1 VSLLRADG
9 ISEVLRVLRFIGG
22 GGAGFFA
29 REGGGGGAFRRAS
42 SEPVSD
48 AAQLDT
54 LDGVLPW
61 DVVGESDLSKKR
73 SVRSGL

>member
-1 VSLLRADG
+1 VLRA
-9 ISEVLRVLRFIGG
+9 LRFIGG

-29 REGGGGGAFRRAS
+29 REGGGGGAFLRVS
-42 SEPVSD
+42 NEPVSE

-54 LDGVLPW
+54 LDGVLPC
-61 DVVGESDLSKKR
+61 DVVGESDRSKKR

>member
-1 VSLLRADG
+1 
-9 ISEVLRVLRFIGG
+9 VLSVLRFIGG

-29 REGGGGGAFRRAS
+29 RDGGGGGAFLRAS
-42 SEPVSD
+42 REPASD

-54 LDGVLPW
+54 RDGVLPW
-61 DVVGESDLSKKR
+61 DVVGESDRSKKR